1 MSIHC
6 YVGMPGSGKS
16 YNAVENQILPALRAG
31 RTVVTNIP
39 LRFDALRALVGTGK
53 IVEFPLNSV
62 MQNPETIKDYV
73 TKGCL
78 FVLDE
83 AWRIWPSGQK
93 TNDIPEVY
101 KSLLAEH
108 RHMVDDQKRSTQI
121 VLIVQDAS
129 NIATFARK
137 LVESTFI
144 HTKLS
149 HVGAAGRF
157 RVDIYHGPVTGTI
170 GPKDRRDRE
179 IFGTYKS
186 EIWDLYQSHTMSDSN
201 SDGALEAPIDKR
213 HNALRRPMFVIL
225 IPLMLGFAGF
235 AIWHLMNEGKKY
247 ERPKGQA
254 ATAQHGETHAQ
265 MAVGQTA
272 LGSQIYHPVKNA
284 LATYRVLGYVR
295 NVEHPEK
302 SLAVLANGKDRIF
315 RGMDHCRTV
324 DTDFMECEIAGTYYG
339 QTGGSVGGDEAG
351 AVPVSAPLIQKKNY
365 PIGYAPP
372 GAVAVGD
379 EAQAGSLYASNT
391 PAHHSGAAF
400 PAPSLSTPNGR
411 R

>member
-16 YNAVENQILPALRAG
+16 YNAVENQIIPALVAG

-39 LRFDALRALVGTGK
+39 LKFDALRARVGTGK
-53 IVEFPLNSV
+53 VIEFPLNSV

-83 AWRIWPSGQK
+83 AWRIWPAGQK

-108 RHMVDDQKRSTQI
+108 RHMVDEHGRSTQI
-121 VLIVQDAS
+121 LLIVQDAS
-129 NIATFARK
+129 NVATFARK
-137 LVESTFI
+137 LIESTFI

-170 GPKDRRDRE
+170 GPKERRDRE
-179 IFGTYKS
+179 IFGTYKKD
-186 EIWDLYQSHTMSDSN
+186 IWDLYQSHTMSDSKA
-201 SDGALEAPIDKR
+201 DGALEAPIDKR
-213 HNALRRPMFVIL
+213 HNALKRPIFVVV
-225 IPLMLGFAGF
+225 IPLVLGIAGF
-235 AIWHLMNEGKKY
+235 ALWHLIGEGKKY
-247 ERPKGQA
+247 ERPKGGA
-254 ATAQHGETHAQ
+254 HSAVSSPLGSGDVPAKKT
-265 MAVGQTA
+265 AVGQEV
-272 LGSQIYHPVKNA
+272 YHPLQNLVPRF
-284 LATYRVLGYVR
+284 RVLGYVR

-302 SLAVLANGKDRIF
+302 SMAVLADGSQRVF

-324 DTDFMECEIAGTYYG
+324 DTDFIECEIAGTFYSEI
-339 QTGGSVGGDEAG
+339 GGTAAGDDAR
-351 AVPVSAPLIQKKNY
+351 AVPVSPPNQKKNY
-365 PIGYAPP
+365 PLSD
-372 GAVAVGD
+372 GAIAVPAVGGLPLAPIYV
-379 EAQAGSLYASNT
+379 ENPL
-391 PAHHSGAAF
+391 PAHRLAELNKLSGF
-400 PAPSLSTPNGR
+400 PR
-411 R
+411 